1 MYQDNKIVAFL
12 KENHVQKRSILI
24 VRKKKRKRKRK
35 RKYRI
40 HKSKPYKKKGALQ
53 VR

>member
-1 MYQDNKIVAFL
+1 MYLDNKVIVFL

-35 RKYRI
+35 YRI